1 MRLGCLLLALCA
13 LVAAATPAPSA
24 TAAASASSRPARPV
38 RTRLALRPLLASV
51 ADWITDSTHLPSN
64 NLTNTSDTLKTSI
77 FINGNLARV
86 LVAAW
91 KVFSASSGGSHDD
104 ATANNNGGSGNGSG
118 NGSGGVTAAQASKW
132 LEVGLAWCDTLCDI
146 QHTTT
151 THDGRPVGGW
161 WDTGYS
167 ELFIADTGTAV
178 TALAVCAD
186 AVRAVQE
193 AQEAQEVQEV
203 QEVRAVRAVR
213 SSSSSSSS
221 NDEGGSKPTSE
232 VSGSEG
238 GRSEGGR
245 SKGRYER
252 YMATLTAFA
261 EFVANGTAST
271 PQCSFSPNCAY
282 DAGKGETTS
291 TWLVARGNTADPD
304 YGALGDGYVNRFVYS

>member
-13 LVAAATPAPSA
+13 LVAAATSASSA

-38 RTRLALRPLLASV
+38 RTRQALKPLLASV

-91 KVFSASSGGSHDD
+91 KVFSASSGGSYGD
-104 ATANNNGGSGNGSG
+104 ATANNGGSGNGSG

-167 ELFIADTGTAV
+167 DLYIADTGTAV

-193 AQEAQEVQEV
+193 V
-203 QEVRAVRAVR
+203 QEVRS

-221 NDEGGSKPTSE
+221 NDEGGSKTT
-232 VSGSEG
+232 SEG
-238 GRSEGGR
+238 GKSEGGK
-245 SKGRYER
+245 SEGRYER

-261 EFVANGTAST
+261 EFVANGTDST
-271 PQCSFSPNCAY
+271 PQCSFSPNCTY
-282 DAGKGETTS
+282 DAGK
-291 TWLVARGNTADPD
+291 VRDRHM
-304 YGALGDGYVNRFVYS
+304 NRSN